1 MEQAEIQADEELGIA
16 RQAWEN
22 EKACLEREVSEM
34 QVEIERLSRVS
45 NQALLPVVASEVSDE
60 EQGFLGE
67 RIQSLEKEGTQIET
81 VGETDQVQHVAAAAP
96 QQEPLLIMSHHC
108 MEVEA
113 EIQVDALPVEM
124 KELAIAKQA
133 WEEEKVCL
141 EREISEMWVENERLS
156 QEANEALQLTSRI
169 SEKEQE
175 LAMAME
181 AWNVEKETLMKALS
195 TMEQKYVAAQHAWS
209 HVTGRMDQAEIQTD
223 AIMMEMEERTT
234 AVTTRQPWELEEGE
248 EEECHLERDVV
259 TEEEMLVKNESLAV
273 KVNEE
278 ALQSAISEKL
288 AHENELLQ
296 IEASTHCSAAYVES
310 IYGKLNDISG
320 CICCRFWCFSKL
332 LLGLSI
338 CRQKN
343 ATLSSSNVVLNLS
356 PVYSHILY

>member
-1 MEQAEIQADEELGIA
+1 
-16 RQAWEN
+16 
-22 EKACLEREVSEM
+22 
-34 QVEIERLSRVS
+34 
-45 NQALLPVVASEVSDE
+45 
-60 EQGFLGE
+60 
-67 RIQSLEKEGTQIET
+67 
-81 VGETDQVQHVAAAAP
+81 
-96 QQEPLLIMSHHC
+96 

-141 EREISEMWVENERLS
+141 EREISEMWVANERLS
-156 QEANEALQLTSRI
+156 QEANEALQLTSQV

-181 AWNVEKETLMKALS
+181 AWNVEKEALMKTLS
-195 TMEQKYVAAQHAWS
+195 TMEQKYVAAQQAWS
-209 HVTGRMDQAEIQTD
+209 IRTD
-223 AIMMEMEERTT
+223 AISMEMEERTT
-234 AVTTRQPWELEEGE
+234 AITTRQPWELEEGE
-248 EEECHLERDVV
+248 EGEECHLERDVV
-259 TEEEMLVKNESLAV
+259 TEEEMLVESEDLAV

-288 AHENELLQ
+288 AHENDLLR
-296 IEASTHCSAAYVES
+296 IEASTHCSAAYSES

-320 CICCRFWCFSKL
+320 CICCRFWGFSKL

-343 ATLSSSNVVLNLS
+343 TTLSSLNVVLNLS